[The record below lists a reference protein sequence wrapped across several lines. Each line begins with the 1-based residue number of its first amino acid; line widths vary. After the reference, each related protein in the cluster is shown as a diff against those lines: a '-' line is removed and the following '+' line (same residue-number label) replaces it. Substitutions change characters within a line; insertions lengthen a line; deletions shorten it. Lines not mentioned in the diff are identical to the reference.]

1 MRLVTWNLGHRS
13 NGDCRSDGLVAAL
26 TALEPDIAVLVDRS
40 PGTACEQL
48 LAALAGIGL
57 GHQLAT
63 APGEHDG
70 RVTLAGRLEMLPG
83 SLDAR
88 TTGEMPSH
96 LLHAYAPSGNLD
108 VISLTTGRNGRGGQ
122 ARQEGWDWLHRA
134 ASTLKQRRTILIGD
148 LASGAAYAGPGHAQ
162 PLRRFIS
169 EGWQHAMPTEGASCS
184 TDGEDAVGVD
194 HAFLSPLLQRIDTH
208 YVLGAAG
215 LRLAGTKDSPSER
228 PVLVVDLQ

>member
-1 MRLVTWNLGHRS
+1 MRLVTWNLGHRT

-40 PGTACEQL
+40 PGTSCEQL
-48 LAALAGIGL
+48 LAALAGMGL

-70 RVTLAGRLEMLPG
+70 RVTLASRLEMVPG
-83 SLDAR
+83 SLDTRA
-88 TTGEMPSH
+88 TGGMPSH
-96 LLHAYAPSGNLD
+96 LLHAYAPAGDLD
-108 VISLTTGRNGRGGQ
+108 VISLTTGRNGHVGP
-122 ARQEGWDWLHRA
+122 ARQAGWDWLHRA
-134 ASTLKQRRTILIGD
+134 ATTLKQRRTILIGD
-148 LASGAAYAGPGHAQ
+148 FASGADDAGPGHSQ

-169 EGWQHAMPTEGASCS
+169 EGWQHAMPTEGAPSS
-184 TDGEDAVGVD
+184 RGGEDAPGVD

-208 YVLGAAG
+208 YALGAAG
-215 LRLAGTKDSPSER
+215 LRLAGKKDSPSER